1 MYFIIVIIIV
11 FVICLGIWRFVTLI
25 SNRNTKEHLRELIQM
40 PMREFCQEGHE
51 SLRSLVEVQCFHTE
65 VRGLLGILLRGSVS
79 MWLPEGPAD
88 S

>member
-1 MYFIIVIIIV
+1 
-11 FVICLGIWRFVTLI
+11 
-25 SNRNTKEHLRELIQM
+25 
-40 PMREFCQEGHE
+40 MREFCQEGHE
-51 SLRSLVEVQCFHTE
+51 SLRSLVDVQCFHTE